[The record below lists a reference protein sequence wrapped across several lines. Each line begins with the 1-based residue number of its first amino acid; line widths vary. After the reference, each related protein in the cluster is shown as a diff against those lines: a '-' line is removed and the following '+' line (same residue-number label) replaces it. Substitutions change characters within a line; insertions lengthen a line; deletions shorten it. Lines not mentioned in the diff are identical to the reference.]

1 MFMLIVRH
9 DTLKENAYWFI
20 WHPLRFFLL
29 IKMVTDSNRCSG
41 IHNVQCDYFDRITFD
56 WHGKRGA
63 KIYIRFNCLSTDFS
77 RIKGVKGIPLRL
89 HIKTQGATSMEHQAQ
104 PQPLVEATFCRIKL
118 FRDKVCIFHR
128 HFFLFWLCIMYTP
141 YLFFFVL
148 ISKYYYYVLGRW
160 AQE

>member
-118 FRDKVCIFHR
+118 FRDKVCIFHGL
-128 HFFLFWLCIMYTP
+128 FFLYSAYILCIPHIYSSFLFRILLYIVIMY
-141 YLFFFVL
+141 
-148 ISKYYYYVLGRW
+148 
-160 AQE
+160 